1 MSVEYKVLQTRE
13 RNEEGSYMGYGLQAY
28 LDGRAADRIP
38 DITTDR
44 EAMRRL
50 AAMCNAG
57 GVALCHMR
65 DVAEDWLAR

>member
-1 MSVEYKVLQTRE
+1 MDFK
-13 RNEEGSYMGYGLQAY
+13 
-28 LDGRAADRIP
+28 RIWMDARQIRFR

-57 GVALCHMR
+57 GVALCHLR